1 MSPANANIGVIVGG
15 AVGGSVVFA
24 AALYA
29 LRRRMLKMPQ
39 VNVEPSPAL
48 KFFAKFGWLKELR
61 RRVNIV
67 RQSCP
72 PAR

>member
-1 MSPANANIGVIVGG
+1 
-15 AVGGSVVFA
+15 
-24 AALYA
+24 
-29 LRRRMLKMPQ
+29 MLKMPQ